1 MDTVRRAA
9 SRPARAWRRALPWA
23 LAGVALM
30 AVLAV
35 PAPARRQP
43 APEPATRWPST
54 AVELSA
60 DAGVTTLFALD
71 GLVPGHPATNCVALR
86 FQDVVP
92 GSAVRL
98 YAVVRSGG
106 LAPYLTA
113 TVRTGAGA
121 GTATGTG
128 TGTGTGCTGFVA
140 AATPYRGPLTGLTGA
155 GPPGPAPGLPVL
167 RLPAAQGDVTFQ
179 ITVAVA
185 DTDAAQGRAV
195 TFDLVWTA
203 PRPDPAAAPVGRPSL
218 PRRLVGAMHRLGDA
232 LWRLAKAVAVP
243 LLAAGSISLT
253 LLGVVAAFL
262 LLQNRIDRRDPKLAL
277 APVRPPVQLGFASRN
292 EFP

>member
-1 MDTVRRAA
+1 M
-9 SRPARAWRRALPWA
+9 
-23 LAGVALM
+23 M

-35 PAPARRQP
+35 PAPVRRQP
-43 APEPATRWPST
+43 TPGPATRWPST
-54 AVELSA
+54 GVELSA
-60 DAGVTTLFALD
+60 GAGVSALFAVD

-113 TVRTGAGA
+113 TVRTG
-121 GTATGTG
+121 

-167 RLPAAQGDVTFQ
+167 RLPAAHGDVTFQ

-185 DTDAAQGRAV
+185 DTDAAQGRAAA
-195 TFDLVWTA
+195 FDLVWTA
-203 PRPDPAAAPVGRPSL
+203 PRPDAAAATAGRPSL
-218 PRRLVGAMHRLGDA
+218 PRRLGSALHRLGDA

-243 LLAAGSISLT
+243 LLTAGSISLSM
-253 LLGVVAAFL
+253 LGVVAAFL

-277 APVRPPVQLGFASRN
+277 APVRPPVQLGFASRS